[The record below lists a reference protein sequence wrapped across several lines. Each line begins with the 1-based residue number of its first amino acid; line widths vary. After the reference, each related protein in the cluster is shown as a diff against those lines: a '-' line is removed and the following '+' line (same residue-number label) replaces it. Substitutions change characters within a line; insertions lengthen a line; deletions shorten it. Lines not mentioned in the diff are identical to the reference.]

1 MALRL
6 LFIIPQKGLAGLGFD
21 LGLAGLDL
29 LGLGIGGIDL
39 GLDCFCVCISGLYE
53 KEPEKSTFKK
63 ENKQIDRPRLCL
75 PSLDP
80 LASLPLLPVAF
91 SFLAALFLAFSFF
104 FLASSF
110 LALASWAAFLVCFFL
125 AEPASG
131 VFVGGGAA
139 AGLLEDDG
147 FPLLEGPRDFFAA
160 DVLETEGL
168 LKGFPFLE
176 EPLGFFAGDGFPED
190 FLLLE
195 AANSADRRGFF
206 FLRGPLRTSR
216 HACLLRLAAWP
227 SSSWAA
233 FFLAFLS
240 LASCIMCSSCCILA
254 LLSLSSLVSVCSGVS
269 VRCKR
274 RASR

>member
-1 MALRL
+1 M
-6 LFIIPQKGLAGLGFD
+6 
-21 LGLAGLDL
+21 
-29 LGLGIGGIDL
+29 
-39 GLDCFCVCISGLYE
+39 
-53 KEPEKSTFKK
+53 
-63 ENKQIDRPRLCL
+63 
-75 PSLDP
+75 
-80 LASLPLLPVAF
+80 AF

-206 FLRGPLRTSR
+206 LLRGPLRTIPPRVS
-216 HACLLRLAAWP
+216 APLGRLAF
-227 SSSWAA
+227 
-233 FFLAFLS
+233 FFLGR
-240 LASCIMCSSCCILA
+240 
-254 LLSLSSLVSVCSGVS
+254 LLLGLLVLGLLYHVL
-269 VRCKR
+269 
-274 RASR
+274 

>member
-1 MALRL
+1 VALRL

-29 LGLGIGGIDL
+29 GLGLGGIDL

-131 VFVGGGAA
+131 VFVGGVA

-206 FLRGPLRTSR
+206 LLRGPLRTIPPRVS
-216 HACLLRLAAWP
+216 APLGRLAAF
-227 SSSWAA
+227 SRAA